1 MKVTQEKLPA
11 SQVGLE
17 IEITAEMTQKAYEQT
32 IQKFMRQAN
41 IPGFRKG
48 KVPRQ
53 VILQQFGSEGM
64 KATALETLI
73 DESLKQALKQESI
86 AALGNYQLRS
96 EFAELIGSYNPGQ
109 PLVFKAAVDVQP
121 EVTLKNYTGLS
132 IQAEE
137 IAPDPSR
144 VDTTLEGYRKE
155 MATLVPVEDRAAEA
169 TDSAVV
175 DYHGRFTPADSDEE
189 EDVPGGK
196 AEDFQLDLDD
206 ESRFI
211 PGFIAG
217 IRGMKVGETKE
228 LEIQFPDDYF
238 NEQVKGRPARFSI
251 TLQDLKERELPE
263 LDDEFANELSD
274 GEFETLA
281 ALRAHLEKRY
291 QDEANDRTKAN
302 KETAILNA
310 LLQRI
315 EVELPETLIDEE
327 LNHMLSQTA
336 MQLQQQGMD
345 IRQLFTQ
352 ENIPMLKARSRNEA
366 VDRIKRT
373 LALGEVAK
381 QESLTIDEAA
391 LNEKVQSML
400 EELADQNIDPD
411 RLRSVLEE
419 EMLKEKILDW
429 LEEHSQLELLPEGSL
444 TLEADTVE
452 EDAEEAVAEDASTTT
467 VEVKAE
473 AVEVE
478 AEAEAEAVEA
488 EAEAEA

>member
-11 SQVGLE
+11 SQIGLE
-17 IEITAEMTQKAYEQT
+17 IEITPEMTQKAYEQA

-53 VILQQFGSEGM
+53 VILQRFGSEGM

-73 DESLKQALKQESI
+73 DDCLKQALKQENI
-86 AALGNYQLRS
+86 ASLGNYQLRS
-96 EFAELIGSYNPGQ
+96 DFSELVTRYDPGQ

-121 EVTLKNYTGLS
+121 EVILKQYTDLS
-132 IQAEE
+132 IKAEE
-137 IAPDPSR
+137 VKADPDK
-144 VDTTLEGYRKE
+144 VDQTLENYRKQ

-175 DYHGRFTPADSDEE
+175 SYHGRFTPAGSEE
-189 EDVPGGK
+189 EDVPGGQ
-196 AEDFQLDLDD
+196 AEDFSLDLDD

-228 LEIQFPDDYF
+228 LDVHFPDDYF
-238 NEQVKGRPARFSI
+238 NEQVKGQAAKFTI

-263 LDDEFANELSD
+263 LDDEFASELTE

-281 ALRAHLEKRY
+281 ALRDHLEKRY
-291 QDEANDRTKAN
+291 QDEAEEQTKAN

-310 LLQRI
+310 LLEQV
-315 EVELPETLIDEE
+315 EVELPETLVDQE
-327 LNHMLSQTA
+327 LNYMLSQTA
-336 MQLQQQGMD
+336 MQLQQQGLD
-345 IRQLFTQ
+345 IRKLFTQ
-352 ENIPMLKARSRNEA
+352 ENIPQLKARSRGEA

-381 QESLTIDEAA
+381 QEKITVDEAA
-391 LNEKVQSML
+391 LEEKVQSVM
-400 EELADQNIDPD
+400 EDLADQNIDGD
-411 RLRSVLEE
+411 RLREVLTE
-419 EMLKEKILDW
+419 EMLKEQILTW
-429 LEEHSQLELLPEGSL
+429 LEEHSTLELVPEGSL
-444 TLEADTVE
+444 EPPDAATESDESEEAAEEVVEVVAEEVVE
-452 EDAEEAVAEDASTTT
+452 EASS
-467 VEVKAE
+467 
-473 AVEVE
+473 
-478 AEAEAEAVEA
+478 
-488 EAEAEA
+488 